1 MQTINIGYVGRA
13 SATLAAVTAVSMA
26 MVVSACGG
34 SSRDAQ
40 SPDEASR
47 SSSGDQAAS
56 DETAMIE
63 PSPDQ
68 DELAAPG
75 TGGANAADAIAQAR
89 CAREARC
96 DNIGADKKFSSTDE
110 CVQRIRD
117 EWREDLSAR
126 ECKSGVDDAELNEC
140 LSEVRSE
147 DCSSPFDT
155 LERVA
160 ACTSAE
166 ICAD

>member
-1 MQTINIGYVGRA
+1 LTA
-13 SATLAAVTAVSMA
+13 ALAFT
-26 MVVSACGG
+26 ACGG

-40 SPDEASR
+40 TPADEADR
-47 SSSGDQAAS
+47 ANADQQS
-56 DETAMIE
+56 TGDETAMVDTN
-63 PSPDQ
+63 PDQ

-75 TGGANAADAIAQAR
+75 SQGANAADAIAQAR

-96 DNIGADKKFSSTDE
+96 DNIGADKKFSSTDA
-110 CVQRIRD
+110 CVQSIRD

-126 ECKSGVDDAELNEC
+126 ECRSGVDDAELNEC

-147 DCSSPFDT
+147 DCSSPFET